1 MKCDGFWKGVGM
13 LSLALGLTLS
23 LLGCEQSRRN
33 GETEP
38 EGTAEPQVQA
48 DSACFVPQE
57 RTGIREQYLAI
68 LGNSFECTDTGVYF
82 MCQDMKGDSFLLY
95 GDHGS
100 DTLVKLCGR
109 PDCDHRG
116 QDCNAYF
123 STGGSS
129 VCYYD
134 GYIYV
139 TTASGGSVELFRLN
153 LDGSD
158 RVKVMDSSGANPGPG
173 YSGTVDTMAWN
184 GVFFFSLSKID
195 KEGNEE
201 LKSYY
206 YLLDGSMEEL
216 GERIPGIGGVSDGQQ
231 RIIVSEAQ
239 SGEPSQGGLYLWD
252 PHTNETNYLVDVPY
266 LCTGYWGAETSYY
279 MQKGVV
285 YQLNYA
291 DGSSQAVFDTGLKG
305 ECRLSC
311 TPDYIIV
318 SEHIPTESEL
328 EEQPDLEFTS
338 KVPTLY
344 IYSWDFELLEKVEM
358 PHPVKIRTDDMLCGE
373 TEDRLILAAQMFG
386 VPEYYIEKS
395 DIGTGNVEIHPYQL
409 PDLDLAEED

>member
-57 RTGIREQYLAI
+57 RTGIREQYLAT
-68 LGNSFECTDTGVYF
+68 LQNSFECTDTGVYF
-82 MCQDMKGDSFLLY
+82 MCQDIKGNSFLLY

-109 PDCDHRG
+109 PDCYHTG
-116 QDCNAYF
+116 GECNAYF
-123 STGGSS
+123 DGGTS

-134 GYIYV
+134 GYLYV
-139 TTASGGSVELFRLN
+139 TTAGVGSVKLFRVN

-158 RVKVMDSSGANPGPG
+158 RMEVMNSSGLDPGPG
-173 YSGTVDTMAWN
+173 YTGTEDAMAWG
-184 GVFFFSLSKID
+184 GVFSFSLFKVNKDGS
-195 KEGNEE
+195 EE
-201 LKSYY
+201 RKSYY
-206 YLLDGSMEEL
+206 YLLDGSM
-216 GERIPGIGGVSDGQQ
+216 GGIRERMPGIGGKSDGKQC
-231 RIIVSEAQ
+231 IIGGEAH
-239 SGEPSQGGLYLWD
+239 SGVLGKTSFYLWEPD
-252 PHTNETNYLVDVPY
+252 TNETNFLVDIPN
-266 LCTGYWGAETSYY
+266 LCTGYWGARTSYY
-279 MQKGVV
+279 MQEDGVI
-285 YQLNYA
+285 YQQNYA

-328 EEQPDLEFTS
+328 AEQPDLEVTS

-358 PHPVKIRTDDMLCGE
+358 PHPVKTRTDDMLCGE
-373 TEDRLILAAQMFG
+373 TEDRLILAAQLLG

-409 PDLDLAEED
+409 PDLDLEEED

>member
-358 PHPVKIRTDDMLCGE
+358 PHPVKIWTDNMLCGE

>member
-1 MKCDGFWKGVGM
+1 MNRQSSWKRVGM
-13 LSLALGLTLS
+13 MGLVLLLFLSLV
-23 LLGCEQSRRN
+23 GCEQNRQ
-33 GETEP
+33 GGEEETEGTP
-38 EGTAEPQVQA
+38 ESPSQTY
-48 DSACFVPQE
+48 SAGFVPQE

-68 LGNSFECTDTGVYF
+68 SGNSFECTDTGVYF
-82 MCQDMKGDSFLLY
+82 MCQDIQGKSFLLY

-123 STGGSS
+123 SSTGTS
-129 VCYYD
+129 VCYYN
-134 GYIYV
+134 GYLYV
-139 TTASGGSVELFRLN
+139 TTSGGGARLYRMN
-153 LDGSD
+153 PDGSD
-158 RVKVMDSSGANPGPG
+158 RVEVMDSSGANPGSG
-173 YSGTVDTMAWN
+173 YSGTVDAMAWN
-184 GVFFFSLSKID
+184 GIFSFSRYKINE
-195 KEGNEE
+195 EGNEQV
-201 LKSYY
+201 KSYY
-206 YLLDGSMEEL
+206 YSLDGSMNEVR
-216 GERIPGIGGVSDGQQ
+216 ERISGIGGRSDGEQ
-231 RIIVSEAQ
+231 RIIGSEAQ
-239 SGEPSQGGLYLWD
+239 SGVPGQRGLYLWD
-252 PHTNETNYLVDVPY
+252 PYTNETKYLVDMP
-266 LCTGYWGAETSYY
+266 LTGTGYWGAETSYY

-285 YQLNYA
+285 YQQDYA

-328 EEQPDLEFTS
+328 AEQPDLEFTS

-358 PHPVKIRTDDMLCGE
+358 PHPVKIRTDDLLCGE
-373 TEDRLILAAQMFG
+373 TEDRLILAAQLFG

>member
-216 GERIPGIGGVSDGQQ
+216 GERIPGIGGFSDGKQ
-231 RIIVSEAQ
+231 RLVCSEAH
-239 SGEPSQGGLYLWD
+239 SGMSRWMGLYLWD

-328 EEQPDLEFTS
+328 AEEPELEATS

-358 PHPVKIRTDDMLCGE
+358 PHPVKIWTDNMLCGE
-373 TEDRLILAAQMFG
+373 TEDRLILAAQLFG

-409 PDLDLAEED
+409 PDLDLEEED

>member
-358 PHPVKIRTDDMLCGE
+358 PHPVKTRTDDMLCGE
-373 TEDRLILAAQMFG
+373 TEDRLILAAQLLG

-409 PDLDLAEED
+409 PDLDLEEED

>member
-1 MKCDGFWKGVGM
+1 MKHRSGWRHVGVI
-13 LSLALGLTLS
+13 GLVLLLLLS
-23 LLGCEQSRRN
+23 LLGCEQNRQ
-33 GETEP
+33 GGEEETE
-38 EGTAEPQVQA
+38 GTSEAPSQTY
-48 DSACFVPQE
+48 SAGFVPQE

-68 LGNSFECTDTGVYF
+68 SGNSFECTDTGVYF
-82 MCQDMKGDSFLLY
+82 MCQDMQGNSFLLY

-109 PDCDHRG
+109 PDCDHTG

-123 STGGSS
+123 PQSGSS

-134 GYIYV
+134 GYLYV
-139 TTASGGSVELFRLN
+139 TTIGGGAKLYRMN
-153 LDGSD
+153 PDGSD
-158 RVKVMDSSGANPGPG
+158 RVEVMDSKSVNPGSG
-173 YSGTVDTMAWN
+173 YTGTSDVMAWN
-184 GVFFFSLSKID
+184 GIFSFSLFRVD
-195 KEGNEE
+195 EEGNEQT
-201 LKSYY
+201 KSYY
-206 YLLDGSMEEL
+206 YLLDGSMDEVQE
-216 GERIPGIGGVSDGQQ
+216 IDSGIGWLSDGQQ
-231 RIIVSEAQ
+231 CITAGQAQ
-239 SGEPSQGGLYLWD
+239 SGVAGQRGLYLWD
-252 PHTNETNYLVDVPY
+252 PHTNSSTYLVDVP
-266 LCTGYWGAETSYY
+266 LTGTGYWGVETSYY

-285 YQLNYA
+285 YQQDYA

-328 EEQPDLEFTS
+328 AEEPELEATS

-344 IYSWDFELLEKVEM
+344 IYSWDFELLEQVEM
-358 PHPVKIRTDDMLCGE
+358 PHSVKIWTDLMLCGE
-373 TEDRLILAAQMFG
+373 TEDRLILAAQFLG

-409 PDLDLAEED
+409 PDLDLVEED

>member
-328 EEQPDLEFTS
+328 AEQPDLEFTS

-358 PHPVKIRTDDMLCGE
+358 PHPVKIWTDNMLCGE

>member
-1 MKCDGFWKGVGM
+1 MKHRSGWRHIGVIGLVLLLF
-13 LSLALGLTLS
+13 LSM
-23 LLGCEQSRRN
+23 LGCEQNRQD
-33 GETEP
+33 GEKETE
-38 EGTAEPQVQA
+38 GTSESPSQTY
-48 DSACFVPQE
+48 SAGFVPQE

-82 MCQDMKGDSFLLY
+82 MCQDIKGSSFLLY

-109 PDCDHRG
+109 PDCDHTG
-116 QDCNAYF
+116 GDCNAYF
-123 STGGSS
+123 PSTGTS

-134 GYIYV
+134 GYLYV
-139 TTASGGSVELFRLN
+139 TTVSGGSVELFRLN

-173 YSGTVDTMAWN
+173 YSGTVDGMVWN

-216 GERIPGIGGVSDGQQ
+216 GERIPGIGGFSDGKQ
-231 RIIVSEAQ
+231 RLVCSEAH
-239 SGEPSQGGLYLWD
+239 SGMSRWMGLYLWD

-328 EEQPDLEFTS
+328 AEEPELEATS

-344 IYSWDFELLEKVEM
+344 I
-358 PHPVKIRTDDMLCGE
+358 
-373 TEDRLILAAQMFG
+373 
-386 VPEYYIEKS
+386 
-395 DIGTGNVEIHPYQL
+395 
-409 PDLDLAEED
+409 

>member
-184 GVFFFSLSKID
+184 GVFSFSLSKID

-358 PHPVKIRTDDMLCGE
+358 PHPVKIWTDNMLCGE

>member
-57 RTGIREQYLAI
+57 RTGIREQYLAT
-68 LGNSFECTDTGVYF
+68 LQNSFECTDTGVYF
-82 MCQDMKGDSFLLY
+82 MCQDIKGNSFLLY

-109 PDCDHRG
+109 PDCYHTG
-116 QDCNAYF
+116 GECNAYF
-123 STGGSS
+123 DGGTS

-134 GYIYV
+134 GYLYV
-139 TTASGGSVELFRLN
+139 TTAGVGSVKLFRVN

-158 RVKVMDSSGANPGPG
+158 RMEVMNSSGLDPGPG
-173 YSGTVDTMAWN
+173 YTGTEDAMAWG
-184 GVFFFSLSKID
+184 GVFSFSLFKVNKDGS
-195 KEGNEE
+195 EE
-201 LKSYY
+201 RKSYY
-206 YLLDGSMEEL
+206 Y
-216 GERIPGIGGVSDGQQ
+216 
-231 RIIVSEAQ
+231 
-239 SGEPSQGGLYLWD
+239 
-252 PHTNETNYLVDVPY
+252 N

-279 MQKGVV
+279 MQEDGVI
-285 YQLNYA
+285 YQQNYA
-291 DGSSQAVFDTGLKG
+291 NGSSQAVFDTGLKG

>member
-1 MKCDGFWKGVGM
+1 MKHRSGWRHTGVIGLVLLLL
-13 LSLALGLTLS
+13 LSM
-23 LLGCEQSRRN
+23 LGCEQNRQ
-33 GETEP
+33 GGEKETE
-38 EGTAEPQVQA
+38 GTSESPSQTY
-48 DSACFVPQE
+48 SAGFVPQE
-57 RTGIREQYLAI
+57 RTGIREQYLAT
-68 LGNSFECTDTGVYF
+68 LQNSFECTDTGVYF

-184 GVFFFSLSKID
+184 GVFSFSLSKID

-252 PHTNETNYLVDVPY
+252 PYTNETTYLVDMPQ
-266 LCTGYWGAETSYY
+266 TGIGYWGVETSYY

-311 TPDYIIV
+311 TPDYIVI
-318 SEHIPTESEL
+318 SEHLPTESEL
-328 EEQPDLEFTS
+328 AEEPELEATS

-409 PDLDLAEED
+409 PDLDLVEED